1 MIDKIIK
8 YSLPVTLLILI
19 IQTFS
24 GGASLQFLNPYGMLI
39 LGMCVYSIG
48 WWIVDFLYSE
58 HIVPEKDF
66 SFSRKV
72 SLAAIFAIPI
82 VAIIFTPSYLY
93 PYIVGKGFIFR
104 MLSIVAVLGAVYT
117 MFTHVEYKPRLTP
130 FLVGSFLFTLFM
142 GIATLFSM
150 DSSRSFWS
158 NFERMEGFINVLF
171 LFCLVFSVVT
181 MRLKELEWQKVF
193 QVHLWVSGLISL
205 TAVSQYFI
213 GQLGLKG
220 LASFPILSLCLN
232 NPAGCRV
239 DATLGNSIYLGL
251 YSALSFWLVIYV
263 IFGKRVNSTMLNILA
278 GVHLL
283 AVYFS
288 GTRGVWV
295 GMLAGLAVLFVSKYY
310 FDGNKKAVV
319 TTILSGLLF
328 VVAFAGFITYAN
340 KNGIAQDVAIVQ
352 RFSSVNTL
360 FSRFTI
366 WEMAGVSWLQK
377 PLFGWGQENFIHAF
391 NLNYDPRMYG
401 QETYFDHPHNTY
413 LGWLVTGGILGF
425 LAFLFMMYMAVMG
438 AIRTHTLDEKKNDLV
453 LPIIFAFFVTY
464 LVHIFFV
471 FDNLTSSLLLVFA
484 ATYFGSGVSFG
495 LININT
501 LSKTAINFLKVG
513 IVAVFAICIYSVVY
527 KPAYA
532 NSMVIEAM
540 TYANRVAGNPDQIIL
555 GTQKKYEEAIAMN
568 TLGNYEIREF
578 YLQKSLEF
586 AGRLAEVQDEKTKNA
601 IVNLA
606 TSALNQFQ
614 IQIAENPFDHRAHFM
629 LGLYYLNLRSYDTA
643 IETLKK
649 ALDLAPNK
657 QIALIYLAKAY
668 LLKGDVQNASIY
680 YEKAIAVTP
689 KTLAGKAFP
698 GYNQIRIEY
707 IQVLMLANQ
716 DEKAVKMIQDLI
728 PSANREEFNNLV
740 SGMMQVYQTRKDL
753 KGIVKLLS
761 DANQLDPTNQNFV
774 LWLAQA
780 QVASGD
786 ANAAMFTINKLA
798 AVNPEIVAQ
807 FTSELQKLVEQ
818 QNAQKAQAEAEKA
831 ASKK

>member
-8 YSLPVTLLILI
+8 YSLPVTLLVLVV
-19 IQTFS
+19 QTFS

-39 LGMCVYSIG
+39 LGLAVYSIG
-48 WWIVDFLYSE
+48 WWVADYLYSE
-58 HIVPEKDF
+58 NIVAEKDY

-72 SLAAIFAIPI
+72 ALAAIFATPI
-82 VAIIFTPSYLY
+82 VAIVFTPSYLY

-117 MFTHVEYKPRLTP
+117 MFTHADFKPRLTP
-130 FLVGSFLFTLFM
+130 FMLGSFVFTLAM

-150 DSSRSFWS
+150 DPGRSFWS
-158 NFERMEGFINVLF
+158 NFERMEGYINVLF
-171 LFCLVFSVVT
+171 LFFLVFSIVT
-181 MRLKELEWQKVF
+181 MRVKELEWEKVF
-193 QVHLWVSGLISL
+193 KVHLWVSGIISSV
-205 TAVSQYFI
+205 AVLQYFI

-220 LASFPILSLCLN
+220 LANFPILNLCLN
-232 NPAGCRV
+232 NTAGCRV

-251 YSALSFWLVIYV
+251 YAALSFWLVIYV
-263 IFGKRVNSTMLNILA
+263 IFAKRVNSTLLNILA

-328 VVAFAGFITYAN
+328 VVVFAGFVTYAN
-340 KNGIAQDVAIVQ
+340 KNGIAQDVAIVK

-425 LAFLFMMYMAVMG
+425 LAFLFMMYMAVLG
-438 AIRTHTLDEKKNDLV
+438 AIRTHVLDEKKNDLV

-484 ATYFGSGVSFG
+484 ATYFGSGVSYG

-501 LSKTAINFLKVG
+501 LSKTAINFLKIG
-513 IVAVFAICIYSVVY
+513 IVAVFAICIYGVIY

-540 TYANRVAGNPDQIIL
+540 TYANRVAGNPDQVIA
-555 GTQKKYEEAIAMN
+555 GTQKKYEDAIAMN

-578 YLQKSLEF
+578 YLQKSLEY
-586 AGRLAEVQDEKTKNA
+586 AGRLGEVQDEKVKNS

-614 IQIAENPFDHRAHFM
+614 IQITENPFDHRAHFM

-643 IETLKK
+643 IEVLKK

-668 LLKGDVQNASIY
+668 LLKGDIQNASIY
-680 YEKAIAVTP
+680 YEKAISVTP
-689 KTLAGKAFP
+689 KTLAGKAFA

-716 DEKAVKMIQDLI
+716 DEKAVKIIQDLI

-740 SGMMQVYQTRKDL
+740 TGMMQVYQTRKDL
-753 KGIVKLLS
+753 KGIVQLLS
-761 DANQLDPTNQNFV
+761 DANQLDPTNQNFI

-780 QVASGD
+780 YVAGGD
-786 ANAAMFTINKLA
+786 ANAAMFTINKLD
-798 AVNPEIVAQ
+798 AVNPEVVAQ
-807 FTSELQKLVEQ
+807 FTAELQKLVEQ

-831 ASKK
+831 SPKK

>member
-8 YSLPVTLLILI
+8 YSLPLTLLVLI

-39 LGMCVYSIG
+39 LGMAVYSVG
-48 WWIVDFLYSE
+48 WWIADYLYAE
-58 HIVPEKDF
+58 NVVPEKDF

-72 SLAAIFAIPI
+72 AIAAIFATPI

-104 MLSIVAVLGAVYT
+104 MLSIVAVLGTVYT
-117 MFTHVEYKPRLTP
+117 MFTHAEYKPRLTP
-130 FLVGSFLFTLFM
+130 FILGSFAFTLAM

-158 NFERMEGFINVLF
+158 NFERMEGYINVLF
-171 LFCLVFSVVT
+171 LFFLVFSIVT
-181 MRLKELEWQKVF
+181 MRVKELEWEKVF
-193 QVHLWVSGLISL
+193 KVHLWVSGIISSV
-205 TAVSQYFI
+205 AVLQYFI

-251 YSALSFWLVIYV
+251 YSALSFWLVIYA
-263 IFGKRVNSTMLNILA
+263 IFAKRVNSTMLNVLA

-295 GMLAGLAVLFVSKYY
+295 GMLAGLAVLYVSKYY
-310 FDGNKKAVV
+310 FDGNKKAVA
-319 TTILSGLLF
+319 TTILGGILF
-328 VVAFAGFITYAN
+328 VAAFALFVTYAN
-340 KNGIAQDVAIVQ
+340 KNGIAQDVALVQ

-366 WEMAGVSWLQK
+366 WEMAGESWMQK

-425 LAFLFMMYMAVMG
+425 LAFLFMMYMAVVG
-438 AIRTHTLDEKKNDLV
+438 SVRSNRDDEKKNDLV
-453 LPIIFAFFVTY
+453 IPIIFAFFVTY

-484 ATYFGSGVSFG
+484 ATYFGSGVSYG
-495 LININT
+495 LVNIST
-501 LSKTAINFLKVG
+501 LSKTAINFLKIG
-513 IVAVFAICIYSVVY
+513 IVVVFAICIYSVIY
-527 KPAYA
+527 KPSYA

-540 TYANRVAGNPDQIIL
+540 TYANRVAGNPDQVIA
-555 GTQKKYEEAIAMN
+555 GTQKKYEDAIAMD

-578 YLQKSLEF
+578 YLQKSLEY
-586 AGRLAEVQDEKTKNA
+586 AGRLSEVQDEKVKNS
-601 IVNLA
+601 IVGLA

-649 ALDLAPNK
+649 ALELAPNK

-680 YEKAIAVTP
+680 YEKAIAITP
-689 KTLAGKAFP
+689 RTLAGRTFG

-716 DEKAVKMIQDLI
+716 DEKAVRMIQDLI
-728 PSANREEFNNLV
+728 PSANREEFNALV
-740 SGMMQVYQTRKDL
+740 SGMMQVYQNRKDL
-753 KGIVKLLS
+753 KGIVKLLG
-761 DANQLDPTNQNFV
+761 DANQLDPANQNFI

-786 ANAAMFTINKLA
+786 ANGAVFTINKLA
-798 AVNPEIVAQ
+798 ALNPEVVAQ
-807 FTSELQKLVEQ
+807 FTSELQKLIEQ
-818 QNAQKAQAEAEKA
+818 QNAQKAQTETDKNA
-831 ASKK
+831 KK